1 VFSQGEAIAGRRQVQ
16 MLVVATI
23 IAKWLITDCFASFEA
38 AAPGFVASIYQTTA
52 VFCLLIF
59 INYWRHA
66 DAILF
71 LFCEGP
77 GQTHLSTISAKLLGS
92 CSRRVPQRPKA
103 KGQMS

>member
-1 VFSQGEAIAGRRQVQ
+1 
-16 MLVVATI
+16 MLVIATI

-38 AAPGFVASIYQTTA
+38 AAPGFVASIYPTTA
-52 VFCLLIF
+52 VFCLLSYPMLIF

-66 DAILF
+66 DVILF